1 MGVHCKLKLDSVKAP
16 KLIDINYYAYVKLPL
31 EITNLSGIT

>member
-16 KLIDINYYAYVKLPL
+16 KLIDINYYAYR
-31 EITNLSGIT
+31 IHCAHCAGWRA

>member
-16 KLIDINYYAYVKLPL
+16 KLIDINYYAWL
-31 EITNLSGIT
+31 EYTVHTVQDGEQ